1 MSSPIPINLAYLS
14 QHQLNPV
21 YHLVC
26 LELTMSIVTTILLIS
41 SIFNLKGTLNNS
53 YATPLFGLSVP
64 LSTDFGSSSPQI
76 AASGRD
82 ENNE

>member
-14 QHQLNPV
+14 PHELNPV

-26 LELTMSIVTTILLIS
+26 LELIMSIITTIFLIS
-41 SIFNLKGTLNNS
+41 PIFNLKDTLNNS

-64 LSTDFGSSSPQI
+64 LSTDFGLYSPQI
-76 AASGRD
+76 AASRRD